1 MKKKI
6 SLLGL
11 ILILVFSFSGCGKSD
26 DTVEYDQEQLE
37 QYADFI
43 VQNFSMMGEAD
54 FQNFSDMSDLELE
67 MTLLQAGVPV
77 TGENFLTMMGAWDAG
92 EQECGEFVGLKDGY
106 TMETTNEGALL
117 TVEGDFAERDGAL
130 EFAFDKKG
138 NIESLTIGA
147 HYSTAEILKKAG
159 LNTILGMGTVFVVLI
174 FISFIISLFKFI
186 PALEQKF
193 KKSAKTEIVNEKPTA
208 ALKTEMPEVS
218 EDVTEDTE
226 LAAVIAAAIAAS
238 EGTSADGFI
247 VRSMKRRKSNK
258 WN

>member
-174 FISFIISLFKFI
+174 FISFIISSFKLSSFI
-186 PALEQKF
+186 SAINNVVEKLTVASLTPLILLTLVSILLAQFAQSNPF
-193 KKSAKTEIVNEKPTA
+193 KTNLISTLLSLP
-208 ALKTEMPEVS
+208 
-218 EDVTEDTE
+218 
-226 LAAVIAAAIAAS
+226 
-238 EGTSADGFI
+238 
-247 VRSMKRRKSNK
+247 
-258 WN
+258 

>member
-77 TGENFLTMMGAWDAG
+77 TGENFLTMMGASR
-92 EQECGEFVGLKDGY
+92 CRRTRMRRVCRL
-106 TMETTNEGALL
+106 
-117 TVEGDFAERDGAL
+117 
-130 EFAFDKKG
+130 
-138 NIESLTIGA
+138 
-147 HYSTAEILKKAG
+147 
-159 LNTILGMGTVFVVLI
+159 
-174 FISFIISLFKFI
+174 
-186 PALEQKF
+186 
-193 KKSAKTEIVNEKPTA
+193 
-208 ALKTEMPEVS
+208 
-218 EDVTEDTE
+218 
-226 LAAVIAAAIAAS
+226 
-238 EGTSADGFI
+238 
-247 VRSMKRRKSNK
+247 KRRLYNGNNK
-258 WN
+258 

>member
-26 DTVEYDQEQLE
+26 DAIGYDQAELE
-37 QYADFI
+37 QYADFM

-54 FQNFSDMSDLELE
+54 FQNFSDMSDLELNL
-67 MTLLQAGVPV
+67 TLLQTGVPV
-77 TGENFLTMMGAWDAG
+77 AG
-92 EQECGEFVGLKDGY
+92 EDFLKMIESWNAGQEECGTFVALKDGY
-106 TMETTNEGALL
+106 TMEVTNEGAVL
-117 TVEGDFAERDGAL
+117 TAEAEFKDKDGTV
-130 EFAFDKKG
+130 EFAFDREG

-186 PALEQKF
+186 PELEKKF
-193 KKSAKTEIVNEKPTA
+193 KKGAKAETADEKPKAIATPVVEE
-208 ALKTEMPEVS
+208 TTDVS
-218 EDVTEDTE
+218 ADTE
-226 LAAVIAAAIAAS
+226 LAAVIAAAIAAA
-238 EGTSADGFI
+238 EGTSTDGFI
-247 VRSMKRRKSNK
+247 VRSIKRRKSNK

>member
-26 DTVEYDQEQLE
+26 DTVEYDQAQLE

-67 MTLLQAGVPV
+67 MTLLQTGVPV
-77 TGENFLTMMGAWDAG
+77 TGENFLAMMESWNAG
-92 EQECGEFVGLKDGY
+92 EEECGTFVGLKDGY
-106 TMETTNEGALL
+106 TMETTNEGAML
-117 TVEGDFAERDGAL
+117 TAEGDFTDKDGAI
-130 EFAFDKKG
+130 EVAFDNKG

-186 PALEQKF
+186 PELEKKL
-193 KKSAKTEIVNEKPTA
+193 KKSEKTEIVNEKPA
-208 ALKTEMPEVS
+208 AVAKEKMSEEP
-218 EDVTEDTE
+218 EDVSADTE

-238 EGTSADGFI
+238 EGTSADGFV
-247 VRSMKRRKSNK
+247 VRSIKRRKSNK